1 MPTVTKIPATVKREE
16 SAPAES
22 LKKQRVA
29 AYARVSTDHEDQ
41 QNSYEAQ
48 CDYYRRFITGNG
60 AWEFAG
66 IYADEG
72 ISGTSTKKREGFNR
86 MVEDALAGRIDL
98 ILTKSVS
105 RFARNTV
112 DSLTTIRRLKERG
125 VEVYFEKE
133 NIRTFDARGELLI
146 SIMSSLAQEESR
158 SISQNVTW
166 GQRKRFADG
175 RATVPFS
182 RFLGYDRGENGELV
196 INPEEAETVRLI
208 YGEFLSGL
216 SYTAIAKKLTGLGVM
231 TPAGGRIWRA
241 GTVGSILTNEKYKGC
256 ALLQKSYTADY
267 LTKKLVP
274 NDGAVPQYYV
284 EDSHPAVIEPAVF
297 DLVQERIGKRRET
310 EGFSGRTIF
319 SSKLRCGCCGAWYG
333 PKVWH
338 STDRYRRIVWQCNAR
353 YGDGRRCASKR
364 LTEEEIKSAF
374 VRVVNRLADREA
386 LLADLCEIRDTLT
399 RGEGREPDAGSRRGE
414 LDRFIGTVEEA
425 DGAVTEFDEA
435 MWSALVDFV
444 TVDGEGGMTFTLADG
459 CETGA

>member
-1 MPTVTKIPATVKREE
+1 MPTVTKIPATVKREK

-22 LKKQRVA
+22 FKKQRVA

-41 QNSYEAQ
+41 HNSYEAQ

-297 DLVQERIGKRRET
+297 DLVQERIRKRRAT
-310 EGFSGRTIF
+310 EGFSGKTIF

-364 LTEEEIKSAF
+364 LTEEELRSAF
-374 VRVVNRLADREA
+374 VRLVNRLADREA
-386 LLADLCEIRDTLT
+386 LLADLCEIRDALT
-399 RGEGREPDAGSRRGE
+399 GDGARELDAGIRRGE
-414 LDRFIGTVEEA
+414 LDRFIGTVEES

-435 MWSALVDFV
+435 MWSALVDFI
-444 TVDGEGGMTFTLADG
+444 TVDGQGGMTFTLEDG
-459 CETGA
+459 TETGA